1 MSSPIADAVRVSTGG
16 LLALCMLY
24 PLDLL
29 RTKRAAET
37 FYELK
42 KKKREGDG
50 GIGEKQSSKS
60 SSRSHRNDPSSARI
74 RGQIT
79 DRNSS
84 NIWQDLTLIVNCNG
98 VAELYRGLYS
108 RALHCLFS
116 DLVYYYTYAS
126 LVNRKLSSLKS
137 SDGGG
142 RGTGSI
148 VNVSQSVQLGILAG
162 IVTNVFT
169 IPVDTVSM
177 NLQISES
184 EKRMG
189 IWELAWKIY
198 KEYGILRFWKGLLP
212 ACILTINP
220 AMNIAL
226 FERTKAWYVFKKR
239 DIKYKSS
246 AAQLSAF
253 EAFILGTVSKGAATV
268 VTYPMIRL
276 KTLLLKVSEEYE
288 EEDSVS
294 TNRETRKRPV
304 SAAEVIRLVLKNEGV
319 AGFYRGMYVQL
330 LRSASGSGLMFMVR
344 EALS

>member
-1 MSSPIADAVRVSTGG
+1 M
-16 LLALCMLY
+16 
-24 PLDLL
+24 
-29 RTKRAAET
+29 
-37 FYELK
+37 
-42 KKKREGDG
+42 
-50 GIGEKQSSKS
+50 
-60 SSRSHRNDPSSARI
+60 
-74 RGQIT
+74 
-79 DRNSS
+79 
-84 NIWQDLTLIVNCNG
+84 
-98 VAELYRGLYS
+98 
-108 RALHCLFS
+108 
-116 DLVYYYTYAS
+116 
-126 LVNRKLSSLKS
+126 NRKLSSLKS
-137 SDGGG
+137 IDGGG

-212 ACILTINP
+212 ACMLTINP

-226 FERTKAWYVFKKR
+226 FERMKAWYVFKKR
-239 DIKYKSS
+239 DIKYQSS

-288 EEDSVS
+288 EEDSLS
-294 TNRETRKRPV
+294 TNRETRKGPV
-304 SAAEVIRLVLKNEGV
+304 SAVDVIRLVLKNEGV

-344 EALS
+344 EALR

>member
-37 FYELK
+37 SYDSK
-42 KKKREGDG
+42 KKEREDDG
-50 GIGEKQSSKS
+50 AIGEKQSSKS
-60 SSRSHRNDPSSARI
+60 ISSSHSDAPSSARI
-74 RGQIT
+74 CGQIT

-84 NIWQDLTLIVNCNG
+84 NIWQDFALIVHNNG

-126 LVNRKLSSLKS
+126 LMNRKLSSLKS
-137 SDGGG
+137 IDGGG

-212 ACILTINP
+212 ACMLTINP

-226 FERTKAWYVFKKR
+226 FERMKVWYVFKRGTLNTNHQQLNYLHLKHLYWVR
-239 DIKYKSS
+239 FQKEPQ
-246 AAQLSAF
+246 QLSR
-253 EAFILGTVSKGAATV
+253 IL
-268 VTYPMIRL
+268 
-276 KTLLLKVSEEYE
+276 
-288 EEDSVS
+288 
-294 TNRETRKRPV
+294 
-304 SAAEVIRLVLKNEGV
+304 
-319 AGFYRGMYVQL
+319 
-330 LRSASGSGLMFMVR
+330 
-344 EALS
+344 

>member
-1 MSSPIADAVRVSTGG
+1 MSSPIADAVRASTGG
-16 LLALCMLY
+16 LFALCMLY

-37 FYELK
+37 SYDSK
-42 KKKREGDG
+42 KKEREDDG
-50 GIGEKQSSKS
+50 AIGKKQSSKS
-60 SSRSHRNDPSSARI
+60 SSSSHHRNAPSSARI
-74 RGQIT
+74 RGQVT

-84 NIWQDLTLIVNCNG
+84 NIWQDFALIVNNNG

-137 SDGGG
+137 IDGGG
-142 RGTGSI
+142 RGTGGI

-162 IVTNVFT
+162 IVTNVLT

-212 ACILTINP
+212 ACMLTINP
-220 AMNIAL
+220 AMNMAL
-226 FERTKAWYVFKKR
+226 FEHAKAWYVFKKR
-239 DIKYKSS
+239 DIKYQSS
-246 AAQLSAF
+246 GAQLSAF

-288 EEDSVS
+288 EEDS
-294 TNRETRKRPV
+294 
-304 SAAEVIRLVLKNEGV
+304 SAVDVIRLVLKNEGV

-344 EALS
+344 EALR

>member
-37 FYELK
+37 SYDSK
-42 KKKREGDG
+42 KKEREDDG
-50 GIGEKQSSKS
+50 AIGKKQSSKS
-60 SSRSHRNDPSSARI
+60 IFSSHRNAPSSARI

-84 NIWQDLTLIVNCNG
+84 NIWQDFALIVHNNG

-126 LVNRKLSSLKS
+126 LMNRKLSSLKS
-137 SDGGG
+137 IDGGG

-148 VNVSQSVQLGILAG
+148 VNVSQSIQLGILAG

-212 ACILTINP
+212 ACMLTINP

-226 FERTKAWYVFKKR
+226 FERMKAWYVFKKR
-239 DIKYKSS
+239 DIKYQSS

-288 EEDSVS
+288 EEDSLS
-294 TNRETRKRPV
+294 TNGETRKGPV
-304 SAAEVIRLVLKNEGV
+304 SAVDVIRLVLKNEGV

-344 EALS
+344 EALR

>member
-1 MSSPIADAVRVSTGG
+1 MN
-16 LLALCMLY
+16 
-24 PLDLL
+24 
-29 RTKRAAET
+29 
-37 FYELK
+37 
-42 KKKREGDG
+42 
-50 GIGEKQSSKS
+50 
-60 SSRSHRNDPSSARI
+60 RN
-74 RGQIT
+74 
-79 DRNSS
+79 
-84 NIWQDLTLIVNCNG
+84 
-98 VAELYRGLYS
+98 
-108 RALHCLFS
+108 
-116 DLVYYYTYAS
+116 
-126 LVNRKLSSLKS
+126 LSSLKS
-137 SDGGG
+137 IDGGG

-212 ACILTINP
+212 ACMLTINP

-226 FERTKAWYVFKKR
+226 FERMKAWYVFKKR
-239 DIKYKSS
+239 DIKYQSS

-276 KTLLLKVSEEYE
+276 KALLLKVSEEYE
-288 EEDSVS
+288 EEDSLS

-304 SAAEVIRLVLKNEGV
+304 SAVDVIRLVLKNEGV

-344 EALS
+344 EALR

>member
-1 MSSPIADAVRVSTGG
+1 MAIQT
-16 LLALCMLY
+16 
-24 PLDLL
+24 
-29 RTKRAAET
+29 
-37 FYELK
+37 
-42 KKKREGDG
+42 DG
-50 GIGEKQSSKS
+50 FC
-60 SSRSHRNDPSSARI
+60 
-74 RGQIT
+74 
-79 DRNSS
+79 
-84 NIWQDLTLIVNCNG
+84 V
-98 VAELYRGLYS
+98 
-108 RALHCLFS
+108 
-116 DLVYYYTYAS
+116 
-126 LVNRKLSSLKS
+126 
-137 SDGGG
+137 
-142 RGTGSI
+142 
-148 VNVSQSVQLGILAG
+148 LAG

-212 ACILTINP
+212 ACMLTINP

-226 FERTKAWYVFKKR
+226 FERMKAWYVFKKR
-239 DIKYKSS
+239 DIKYQSS

-288 EEDSVS
+288 EEDSLS

-304 SAAEVIRLVLKNEGV
+304 SAVDVIRLVLKNEGV

-344 EALS
+344 EALRL